1 MLNNLNSICIIK
13 TLKKILKD
21 IKISLQYKQSN

>member
-21 IKISLQYKQSN
+21 RISLQYKQSN